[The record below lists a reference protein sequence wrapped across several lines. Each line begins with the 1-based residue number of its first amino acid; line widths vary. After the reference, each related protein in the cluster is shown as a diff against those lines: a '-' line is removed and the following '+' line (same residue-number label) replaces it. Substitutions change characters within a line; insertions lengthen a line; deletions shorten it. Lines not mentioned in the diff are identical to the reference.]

1 MITPTKFTFSRRLP
15 SWVLVLLL
23 ALTIGGCAARR
34 PETIPAPPSAPSP
47 AGKVPTTKVPRRPA
61 PSVQDTKPAPKAPDV
76 EEPLLLSPAMAEE
89 HRDKMESDV
98 TTMIQHTEQLVAR
111 VHLNRLTTQQSE
123 TFSTIQSFL
132 SKAKE
137 ALHQKDMPRA
147 LNLAEKA
154 QTLAH
159 DLPTSPQQ

>member
-1 MITPTKFTFSRRLP
+1 M
-15 SWVLVLLL
+15 VLLL
-23 ALTIGGCAARR
+23 ALTIGGCAARK
-34 PETIPAPPSAPSP
+34 PETIPPPPAAPPSA
-47 AGKVPTTKVPRRPA
+47 AKVPATKVPRRPA
-61 PSVQDTKPAPKAPDV
+61 PGVQETKPAPKAPDV
-76 EEPLLLSPAMAEE
+76 EEPLLLAPAMAEE

-98 TTMIQHTEQLVAR
+98 TTMIQDTEQLVAR

-137 ALHQKDMPRA
+137 ALHQKDTPRA

-159 DLPTSPQQ
+159 DLPSSPRQ